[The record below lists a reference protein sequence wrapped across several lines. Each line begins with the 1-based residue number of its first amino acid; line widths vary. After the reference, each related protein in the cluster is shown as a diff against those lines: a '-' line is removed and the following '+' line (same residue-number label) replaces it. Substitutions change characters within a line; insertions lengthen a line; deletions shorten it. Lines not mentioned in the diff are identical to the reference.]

1 MFVCTV
7 FALKMLEVAS
17 RVGEKGHTSEQLLPA
32 KSVIGAWKKKCF
44 GTL

>member
-1 MFVCTV
+1 MFAQFL
-7 FALKMLEVAS
+7 FALKTLEVAS

-32 KSVIGAWKKKCF
+32 KSVIGVWKKKCF